1 MGEKVFLAHC
11 TLPEVEAHLRASPK
25 IVVPVG
31 ATEQH
36 GPHAPFGTDA
46 ILSTEASVRLARRI
60 GALVAPA
67 LAYGLSGEHRGYAG
81 VPFVSASTMTALV
94 QDVVVSLAGGGFRE
108 IILVNGHYTNSIVLH
123 AAIFE
128 PAVSEIALQSPP
140 VSHNG
145 GPQLLNVL
153 KVMDV
158 PQAAAMAAGK
168 CKVRIIS
175 SDTEPWKYPHEVANK
190 MGYNFEVTAQK

>member
-1 MGEKVFLAHC
+1 MGFLTNFSFPCLSASQLLPGLFGIAIDEKRGAVDEKKRTQLLRRYWLIGQ
-11 TLPEVEAHLRASPK
+11 TLDGMRVWDIRRAIAAMKTIDPSRQLT
-25 IVVPVG
+25 IS
-31 ATEQH
+31 A
-36 GPHAPFGTDA
+36 
-46 ILSTEASVRLARRI
+46 
-60 GALVAPA
+60 
-67 LAYGLSGEHRGYAG
+67 SGEMGI
-81 VPFVSASTMTALV
+81 
-94 QDVVVSLAGGGFRE
+94 VSL
-108 IILVNGHYTNSIVLH
+108 Y